1 MALSNFTELKS
12 SIASWIHRNDLTAVI
27 PDFIKLA
34 ESRMSLELDVDQ
46 LQKTAT
52 ITTVSGTDTAPLPS
66 DFRSLIDATITMGSI
81 LYVLDKMPA
90 QLLRTRWG
98 SYTSNIP
105 QSYAILNNKLKLGPI
120 PNGNYDIVLE
130 YNCTIPS
137 LSDSNPTNDLLTAYP
152 DMYLHCC
159 LIYAATYIRDA
170 EMVGGMESLYN
181 ADKERANIANWN
193 QDAAMATKQ
202 G

>member
-12 SIASWIHRNDLTAVI
+12 SIANWIHRNDLSAVI
-27 PDFIKLA
+27 PDFITLA

-52 ITTVSGTDTAPLPS
+52 ITTVSGSDTVALPS
-66 DFRSLIDATITMGSI
+66 DFKSMIDATITMGSVM
-81 LYVLDKMPA
+81 YVLDKMPA
-90 QLLRTRWG
+90 QLLRNRWG
-98 SYTSNIP
+98 SYTSNSP
-105 QSYAILNNKLKLGPI
+105 QSYSILNTKLKLGPI
-120 PNGNYDIVLE
+120 PNGDYDIVLE
-130 YNCTIPS
+130 YNCTVPS

-159 LIYAATYIRDA
+159 LIYAATFIRDA
-170 EMVGGMESLYN
+170 EMVGAMETLYN